1 MLISEY
7 ILQSH
12 KQFIVYF
19 SLDFSG
25 SPEPL
30 VSTSFGN
37 VLNNPSLDDSVDV
50 EAEGPS
56 THFSDFAYET
66 QVKF

>member
-12 KQFIVYF
+12 KQFIIYF
-19 SLDFSG
+19 SSDFSG

-37 VLNNPSLDDSVDV
+37 VLTNPSLDDSVDV
-50 EAEGPS
+50 KAEGPG
-56 THFSDFAYET
+56 TYFSDCAYQT